1 MHSSTG
7 VPPQKVSRATHFA
20 CVTASLISRVVCR
33 HGGCHLA
40 LLGRERAR
48 LLQANDSSAIV
59 KRVADP
65 SRRCIPRRMRRAPPH
80 TGNRVCQSLMSDGF
94 GSLPDLRAAFLGALA
109 PGRRLGLH
117 PISAPLLTSTCWWRC
132 RENSIKPSTSP
143 LLLPCVTATVCDDR
157 SFVPPRSA

>member
-20 CVTASLISRVVCR
+20 CVTGSLISSVVCR

-48 LLQANDSSAIV
+48 LLQANDSSPIV

-65 SRRCIPRRMRRAPPH
+65 SRRCIPRRVRRAPLH

-109 PGRRLGLH
+109 PGRRLGCTRSLH
-117 PISAPLLTSTCWWRC
+117 LSSHPRAGGGVVRIASSHPHPRC
-132 RENSIKPSTSP
+132 CCR
-143 LLLPCVTATVCDDR
+143 V
-157 SFVPPRSA
+157 